1 MSCASV
7 LPEKGSD
14 VMKLF
19 TGHFEAIMFLSSLSQ
34 QVLTFVAGVPFQNLG
49 LMEIILGL
57 FYGIAFTF
65 SMRWTGL
72 INDL

>member
-1 MSCASV
+1 M
-7 LPEKGSD
+7 D
-14 VMKLF
+14 F

-57 FYGIAFTF
+57 FDGIAFTF
-65 SMRWTGL
+65 SERLTGL
-72 INDL
+72 INYLWGM